1 MAMLRRGLCGE
12 PVRILQESLGLT
24 ADGIF
29 GPNTEAAVRQF
40 QSDNGLQVDGVAG
53 PDTFMAMGLPQL
65 VILHKPLR
73 GEQVRRLQ
81 EALGIDADGKF
92 GPGTEAAVK
101 QFQADNGLEADG
113 FAGPQTLALL
123 PGFAIEPEQVEA
135 SMITEETPEIPE
147 EAIAEA
153 QTEAEAAPPPSA
165 PSGFVSTLQA
175 VAFPLPTIGK
185 SIWGTVKKIF

>member
-1 MAMLRRGLCGE
+1 MAMLRRGLSGE
-12 PVRILQESLGLT
+12 PVRILQERLGLT

-29 GPNTEAAVRQF
+29 GPNTEAAVREF
-40 QSDNGLQVDGVAG
+40 QSNNGLQVDGVAG
-53 PDTFMAMGLPQL
+53 PDTFMALELPQL

-81 EALGIDADGKF
+81 EALGVDADGKF

-101 QFQADNGLEADG
+101 QFQEQNGLEADG

-135 SMITEETPEIPE
+135 SLITEETPEIPE
-147 EAIAEA
+147 EVIEQAKAE
-153 QTEAEAAPPPSA
+153 EPPPPE
-165 PSGFVSTLQA
+165 PSGFVSTLAA

-185 SIWGTVKKIF
+185 TIWSTVKKIF